1 MTPDQ
6 AIAEAREGR
15 LKPVYLL
22 LGEERFERQRVIM
35 TLRRATLGTD
45 EVSFNEEQYDAGDC
59 DVERVLAAART
70 LPMLAR
76 RRLVVLKRLER
87 WEGRGD
93 ETKSSGDKPLDRIAE
108 YVAVASPTTTLILVA
123 DKLDNRRQL
132 VALAKKADFWVT
144 CSSPLPNELPAW
156 VSRRVHER
164 GERIAPA
171 AAALLSDLVGA
182 DLSAL
187 DDAIERVSLYVGP
200 GAELGEA
207 AILECVANMK
217 PGSVWDLVA
226 AVGRRDARAALVALG
241 RVFEPGEGPRLVG
254 LLCWSARQFI
264 RFASARRAGM
274 SPPDAAKAAG
284 IPPFKLR
291 DVTEQM
297 RHMPIERA
305 EQWLLDLAQVDLA
318 LKGGS
323 RLPPR
328 VVLEQALLAFCARER

>member
-1 MTPDQ
+1 MTPEQ

-15 LKPVYLL
+15 IKPVYLL
-22 LGEERFERQRVIM
+22 LGEERFERQRVM
-35 TLRRATLGTD
+35 AALRRATLGSD

-70 LPMLAR
+70 MPMLAR

-93 ETKSSGDKPLDRIAE
+93 EVKSSGDKPLDRLAE

-123 DKLDNRRQL
+123 EKLDNRRQL
-132 VALAKKADFWVT
+132 VALAKKSDFWVA
-144 CSSPLPNELPAW
+144 CQSPPPNELSAW
-156 VSRRVHER
+156 VSRRASER
-164 GERIAPA
+164 GERITA
-171 AAALLSDLVGA
+171 AGASLLGDLIGG

-217 PGSVWDLVA
+217 PGSVWELVS
-226 AVGRRDARAALVALG
+226 AVGRRDARAALIALG

-264 RFASARRAGM
+264 RFASARRAGL
-274 SPPDAAKAAG
+274 SPPDALRAAG

-291 DVTEQM
+291 EVTEQM
-297 RHMPIERA
+297 RHMPLERA
-305 EQWLLDLAQVDLA
+305 EQWLVELGQVDLA

-328 VVLEQALLAFCARER
+328 VVLEQALLAFCAR

>member
-1 MTPDQ
+1 MTPEQ
-6 AIAEAREGR
+6 AILEAREGR

-22 LGEERFERQRVIM
+22 LGEERFERQRVLAA
-35 TLRRATLGTD
+35 LRRATLGGD
-45 EVSFNEEQYDAGDC
+45 ELSFNEEHYDAGDA
-59 DVERVLAAART
+59 DVERVLGAART
-70 LPMLAR
+70 LPMMAR
-76 RRLVVLKRLER
+76 RRLVVLRRIER

-93 ETKSSGDKPLDRIAE
+93 EVKSSGDKPLDRLAD

-132 VALAKKADFWVT
+132 VNLAKKSDFWVT
-144 CSSPLPNELPAW
+144 CQSPPPQELPGW
-156 VSRRVHER
+156 ISRRAQER
-164 GERIAPA
+164 GERISASA
-171 AAALLSDLVGA
+171 ATLLGDLVGA

-187 DDAIERVSLYVGP
+187 DDALERVALFVGP
-200 GAELGEA
+200 GAELSEA

-217 PGSVWDLVA
+217 PGSVWDLVN
-226 AVGRRDARAALVALG
+226 AVGRRDARAALLALG

-254 LLCWSARQFI
+254 LLCWSVRQFI

-274 SPPDAAKAAG
+274 SPPDALRAAG

-291 DVTEQM
+291 EVTEQM
-297 RHMPIERA
+297 KHMPQERA
-305 EQWLLDLAQVDLA
+305 EQWLLELAQVDLA

-328 VVLEQALLAFCARER
+328 VILEQALLAFCAR